1 MIKRQS
7 ILEMGMAVEAGGI
20 NSEVKNKIKSNSRYI
35 FTAGHD
41 NKRSN
46 RSTITIKSFRTGY
59 PGGNF
64 CLSI

>member
-1 MIKRQS
+1 MIKRKNV
-7 ILEMGMAVEAGGI
+7 LEMGMAGEAEGI

-46 RSTITIKSFRTGY
+46 RSTITIGSFRTGY

-64 CLSI
+64 CLFI